1 MTLRT
6 PGAFAAAAG
15 MLLAALLLTACS
27 SGTPDLATKGD
38 ININRTD
45 VAIVIENRAGRQAL
59 NIRVTVDGGDAG
71 LFFTVVPT
79 MEQAERRTIRYAAF
93 RSDDGSLLDLATLPA
108 PPKQITLTA
117 KDTLNNDY
125 EKMVP
130 WDRGR

>member
-1 MTLRT
+1 MTIRT
-6 PGAFAAAAG
+6 PRAFASAAG
-15 MLLAALLLTACS
+15 MLFAALLLAACS
-27 SGTPDLATKGD
+27 SSTPDLATKGD

-59 NIRVTVDGGDAG
+59 NIRVTVDAGDAG

-79 MEQAERRTIRYAAF
+79 MEQAERRTLRYAVF
-93 RSDDGSLLDLATLPA
+93 RSEDGSLLDLATLPT
-108 PPKQITLTA
+108 PPKEITLTA

-125 EKMVP
+125 EVTKP